1 MVESLADRSC
11 VPCKGGTPPLNT
23 EQSAALLSQ
32 LKGWQLED
40 DRRLRKAYRF
50 KNWIEAVDF
59 VNAITPVAEAEGHH
73 PDLNVSWG
81 KVEAV
86 LWTHKIGGLS
96 ESDFVMAAKLDRI
109 FFSR

>member
-11 VPCKGGTPPLNT
+11 VPCKGGTPPLSA
-23 EQSAALLSQ
+23 EQSSALLSQ
-32 LKGWQLED
+32 LNGWQLED

-109 FFSR
+109 FSSR